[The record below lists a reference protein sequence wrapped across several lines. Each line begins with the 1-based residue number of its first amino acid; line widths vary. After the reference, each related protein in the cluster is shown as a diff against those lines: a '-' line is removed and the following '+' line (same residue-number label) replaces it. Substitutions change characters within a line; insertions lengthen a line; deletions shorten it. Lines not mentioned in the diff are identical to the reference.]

1 MSWRDEP
8 ATSAQFMTI
17 REHRAHEI
25 GWNEAQAEIDKLKQ
39 TGLTKGQASDIIAK
53 SIKSKEQI

>member
-17 REHRAHEI
+17 REHRAREI
-25 GWNEAQAEIDKLKQ
+25 GWNNAQVEIDGLKK
-39 TGLTKGQASDIIAK
+39 TGLTKGEASDLIAK
-53 SIKSKEQI
+53 SIKAKEQI

>member
-25 GWNEAQAEIDKLKQ
+25 GWNNAQAEIDGLKK
-39 TGLTKGQASDIIAK
+39 TGLTRGEASDLIAK
-53 SIKSKEQI
+53 SIKAKEQK